1 MSHIAE
7 KTAIGRATLYKYF
20 PDVDAILLAWHQR
33 HIEQQ
38 LSELTEIRDQH
49 GHPSADSAPC

>member
-20 PDVDAILLAWHQR
+20 PDVDAILLAC
-33 HIEQQ
+33 
-38 LSELTEIRDQH
+38 T
-49 GHPSADSAPC
+49 SATSNSN